1 MTFMVRSTRRNS
13 AQSFCVYAAL
23 LFSCGITAPSQLPP
37 QQPAPSSAAGQSA
50 ISVTTELVVLPVK
63 VTDRDGSFVSGLALP
78 NFRVY
83 EDGRLQ
89 TITSFQQEDTPV
101 TVGLIVDH
109 SRSMG
114 PKLRSVAAAVY
125 AFARS
130 SNPQD
135 EMFVVDFNDSVS
147 LEPPGGAPFT
157 NDPKILEGAVSA
169 VSARGKTALY
179 DAVAE
184 GLRHTQ
190 LGHLEKKALIVVS
203 DGGDNA
209 SGYSYSQ
216 ILDLARRYQVTI
228 YAIGLIDSNEEEN
241 PKALLRLCKDTGGI
255 AYFPGSEE
263 NVTDISKQIARD
275 LREQY
280 TLAFPPEKTNI
291 AQPFRKIEVKVV
303 NHGRGKLRVRSRSGY
318 LGLEP
323 KQPPA
328 PSERSAS

>member
-1 MTFMVRSTRRNS
+1 
-13 AQSFCVYAAL
+13 
-23 LFSCGITAPSQLPP
+23 
-37 QQPAPSSAAGQSA
+37 
-50 ISVTTELVVLPVK
+50 
-63 VTDRDGSFVSGLALP
+63 
-78 NFRVY
+78 
-83 EDGRLQ
+83 
-89 TITSFQQEDTPV
+89 
-101 TVGLIVDH
+101 
-109 SRSMG
+109 
-114 PKLRSVAAAVY
+114 
-125 AFARS
+125 
-130 SNPQD
+130 
-135 EMFVVDFNDSVS
+135 MFVVDFNDSVS